1 MRTKELIGLGEKLG
15 LRDAELRA
23 WVEGEQA
30 RAAETEKYAREESAA
45 EREASRMRAEAEER
59 CKRPVMYEKG
69 LLQVT
74 DERKKELFCV
84 HCRRKGHDLKSC
96 RWKDG
101 GQNVSSCCIARQD
114 ARNNSRQAL
123 EHEPEK
129 QGEGNKFPNV
139 VQERSTAHYDMPVLE
154 GALFGQTVSVLR
166 DTGSNT
172 LVLRRSLVP
181 ELVDG
186 RSVKVREAEV
196 DIASPYFAGTAIVK
210 CLEDPLDDVIIGN
223 VPGSR
228 EWKRLLQVPDP
239 PASGTMND
247 EKPKHHAS
255 TSILAGASFTGQ
267 SRKAPTVDIGSMQV
281 TTKKPVLAERV
292 LGAVQWLNVK
302 DGYGLINRN
311 DTREDIFVHQ
321 TAIRRRNPQKFMRSL
336 YEGPPSTPYA
346 ADSGRFRG
354 RWFPRRSQRRPMPNP
369 RLGVQDSDDFHDV
382 VLVPDSPQPQPP
394 PQRWL
399 QPRRPFLHR
408 YYRRSRGMTRRSLPT
423 EDRRPQFQFE
433 EEDEYE
439 DTRVQRRP
447 HRRSYGRYLRRRGGR
462 SRSDPEGF
470 DFEQEPRNALG
481 SRRKPRPRS
490 RSASPSRASAGRDQE
505 LSSERSSAER
515 VRSAPKKDKT
525 KEELDASAKRRANS
539 KHSLEKKEI
548 CEEKS
553 PPHTE
558 ESVSHL

>member
-1 MRTKELIGLGEKLG
+1 MNRRNK
-15 LRDAELRA
+15 
-23 WVEGEQA
+23 V
-30 RAAETEKYAREESAA
+30 
-45 EREASRMRAEAEER
+45 
-59 CKRPVMYEKG
+59 KG
-69 LLQVT
+69 T
-74 DERKKELFCV
+74 R
-84 HCRRKGHDLKSC
+84 
-96 RWKDG
+96 
-101 GQNVSSCCIARQD
+101 I
-114 ARNNSRQAL
+114 
-123 EHEPEK
+123 PTY
-129 QGEGNKFPNV
+129 V

-172 LVLRRSLVP
+172 LVVRRTLVAEVP
-181 ELVDG
+181 FTGTTATLKLVDG

-210 CLEDPLDDVIIGN
+210 CLEDPLYGVIIGN

-228 EWKRLLQVPDP
+228 EVSSPDLEWKRLLQVPDP

-247 EKPKHHAS
+247 EKPKHRAS
-255 TSILAGASFTGQ
+255 TSILAGARFTGQ

-292 LGAVQWLNVK
+292 LGAVQRFNVK
-302 DGYGLINRN
+302 DGYGFINRN

-321 TAIRRRNPQKFMRSL
+321 TAITRRNSQKFMRSL
-336 YEGPPSTPYA
+336 YEGETIEFDVVVGEKGREAANVTGPDGEPVPGTPYA

-354 RWFPRRSQRRPMPNP
+354 RWFPRRIQRRPMPNP
-369 RLGVQDSDDFHDV
+369 RRGVQDSDDIHDV

-399 QPRRPFLHR
+399 QPRRPFLRR

-423 EDRRPQFQFE
+423 DDMRPQFQFE

-447 HRRSYGRYLRRRGGR
+447 HQRSYGRYLRRRGGR

-470 DFEQEPRNALG
+470 DFEQEPRNAPG

-490 RSASPSRASAGRDQE
+490 RSASPSRTSAGRDQE
-505 LSSERSSAER
+505 LSSERSSAESF
-515 VRSAPKKDKT
+515 RSAPKRDEK

-539 KHSLEKKEI
+539 KHSFEKKEI

-553 PPHTE
+553 PPQTE